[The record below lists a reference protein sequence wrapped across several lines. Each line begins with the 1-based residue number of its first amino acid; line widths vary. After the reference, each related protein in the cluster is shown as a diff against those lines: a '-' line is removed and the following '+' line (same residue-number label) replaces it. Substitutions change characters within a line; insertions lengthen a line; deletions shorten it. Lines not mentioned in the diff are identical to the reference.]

1 MYTVVVFAIMLVFPI
16 LSILIEQALSQH
28 GYMEAV
34 IVGKWFVFWLV
45 GVRLLLAGIRQ
56 ILQPNYTAEKLLGI
70 KDPASYLVVRELG
83 FANSSIGTL
92 GVVSLFNPAWV
103 VPAAI
108 AGCLFYTLAAINHAL
123 RPHRNHHENIA
134 MWTDFMAAAMLLI
147 ILVHTYFTREA

>member
-70 KDPASYLVVRELG
+70 KDPASHLVVRETWLRQFFHRDTRCCQSLQPRLG
-83 FANSSIGTL
+83 CTGSHSGLPFLHTCCDQSRTAPTPKPSRKHSHVDRLHGSSHATYHSGT
-92 GVVSLFNPAWV
+92 
-103 VPAAI
+103 
-108 AGCLFYTLAAINHAL
+108 H
-123 RPHRNHHENIA
+123 
-134 MWTDFMAAAMLLI
+134 LL
-147 ILVHTYFTREA
+147 HP